1 MQLAI
6 QGAQQAMETTWL
18 TNSDFADY
26 RSALG
31 LTIANTQGV
40 QSLIAQKLAN
50 GYLSQEE
57 YDKILVSVLATR
69 EMLQRVTQR
78 ESLPGTDATGD
89 PLVIKGD
96 VVVPDIGSA
105 SKVAAL
111 INQGIK
117 PSVIDVAESDISQT
131 QEINLIGKVA

>member
-1 MQLAI
+1 
-6 QGAQQAMETTWL
+6 METTWL

-26 RSALG
+26 RSAWADDCRYAGRAISDRPEAGQRLFVSG
-31 LTIANTQGV
+31 GIRQDFGQRSCHQGD
-40 QSLIAQKLAN
+40 AA
-50 GYLSQEE
+50 
-57 YDKILVSVLATR
+57 AR
-69 EMLQRVTQR
+69 EAAGIVA
-78 ESLPGTDATGD
+78 GTDATGD

>member
-31 LTIANTQGV
+31 LTIADTQGV

-57 YDKILVSVLATR
+57 YDKILFSVLATR
-69 EMLQRVTQR
+69 EMLQRVKQR

-105 SKVAAL
+105 SKVVAL